1 MHGAPA
7 NAQLWTNLIPLL
19 FLGVVILRNSRRR
32 TLRLERLW
40 ISPFIVMA
48 MTALAFAT
56 SPPPGFVGIV
66 LDFVALGIGC
76 GLGWW
81 RARASQFSIDPA
93 THVITSKVS
102 AAGMFLI
109 LGIFAGR
116 YVLRSLLT
124 ADSSALHL
132 SAIEASDSFLI
143 LAVGL
148 VSAQRI
154 EWLIRARR
162 MLAQARG
169 AQPV

>member
-7 NAQLWTNLIPLL
+7 NAQLWSNLVPLL
-19 FLGVVILRNSRRR
+19 FLGLVILRNSRAR
-32 TLRLERLW
+32 TLRIERLW
-40 ISPFIVMA
+40 ISPAVVIA
-48 MTALAFAT
+48 MTVLTFAA
-56 SPPPGFVGIV
+56 SPPPTPVGIAM
-66 LDFVALGIGC
+66 DFVALALGA

-81 RARASQFSIDPA
+81 RARASRFTVDPE
-93 THVITSKVS
+93 THIITSKVS

-109 LGIFAGR
+109 LGIFAAR
-116 YVLRSLLT
+116 YVLHGLLASDAT
-124 ADSSALHL
+124 VLHI

-162 MLAQARG
+162 MLAAAR
-169 AQPV
+169 AV